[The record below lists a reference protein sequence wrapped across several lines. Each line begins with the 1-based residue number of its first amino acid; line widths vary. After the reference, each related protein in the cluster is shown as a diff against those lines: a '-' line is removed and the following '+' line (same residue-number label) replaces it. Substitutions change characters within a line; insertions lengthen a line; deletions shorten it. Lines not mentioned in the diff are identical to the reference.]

1 MTDNNDKRF
10 LSKEQ
15 IDGVISLYSDGKI
28 IEAIEATEQLN
39 KEYPNVPI
47 LFNILG
53 VCYKSLQQLDVAVKM
68 FKTALKIKRDY
79 AEAHKNLGIT
89 LKDLGNFEEAIL
101 SLKQAINMNPNYID
115 AHYNLA
121 ATYTDLGKL
130 NDAQESYQ
138 KVI

>member
-28 IEAIEATEQLN
+28 TEAIDAAEQLN

-68 FKTALKIKRDY
+68 FKTALKIKRD
-79 AEAHKNLGIT
+79 
-89 LKDLGNFEEAIL
+89 
-101 SLKQAINMNPNYID
+101 
-115 AHYNLA
+115 
-121 ATYTDLGKL
+121 
-130 NDAQESYQ
+130 
-138 KVI
+138 

>member
-79 AEAHKNLGIT
+79 A
-89 LKDLGNFEEAIL
+89 
-101 SLKQAINMNPNYID
+101 
-115 AHYNLA
+115 
-121 ATYTDLGKL
+121 
-130 NDAQESYQ
+130 
-138 KVI
+138 